1 MRNSRGEAMISY
13 AFIFAR
19 GGSKGL
25 PGKNKR
31 PLLGK
36 PLIQY
41 SIEVALKV
49 SDVAKVFV
57 STDDADIAKISSSS
71 GAIVIERPVELSQ
84 DDSPE
89 WLAWK
94 HAISWVRERYGDFE
108 EFISLPAT
116 SPLRSV
122 KDVESAILQR
132 SNIGADI
139 CISVTPS
146 SRSPYFNMVKELDNN
161 LIELVNKPAT
171 SFSRRQDVPEVFDIT
186 TVAYVANV
194 EFIMN
199 NTSLFDGT
207 VTSIKVP
214 KHRAIDIDDM
224 YDFNFA
230 EAILN
235 NTFNEDDEC

>member
-1 MRNSRGEAMISY
+1 MISY

-25 PGKNKR
+25 PGKNIK

-41 SIEVALKV
+41 SIEIALQI
-49 SDVAKVFV
+49 SDITKVFV
-57 STDDADIAKISSSS
+57 STDDVDIAEVSSSS

-89 WLAWK
+89 WEAWK
-94 HAISWVRERYGDFE
+94 HAISWVKERYGDFE

-122 KDVESAILQR
+122 KDVESAIYRR
-132 SNIGADI
+132 SDVGADI
-139 CISVTPS
+139 CIAITPA
-146 SRSPYFNMVKELDNN
+146 SRNPYFNMVKQLDNS
-161 LIELVNKPAT
+161 LIELVNKPT
-171 SFSRRQDVPEVFDIT
+171 NSIFRRQDAPEVFDIT
-186 TVAYVANV
+186 TVVYVANTG
-194 EFIMN
+194 FIMN
-199 NTSLFDGT
+199 NTNLFDGT
-207 VTSIKVP
+207 VTSIEVP
-214 KHRAIDIDDM
+214 KYRAVDIDDI

-230 EAILN
+230 ESILEN
-235 NTFNEDDEC
+235 SLNKDY